1 MLREVWTAWTF
12 CAAVVTMAAKDEGG
26 RQVLLGPLQR
36 VVEVTAAAR
45 VNRKVDRTTAAA
57 TREKYF
63 ILLQLTWYSRE
74 SWSFAVVFGAV
85 LLLAALFIAEHKALS
100 QRRGCTPSWWQSE
113 HFQEKLHSSCKLQ
126 AVLQ

>member
-1 MLREVWTAWTF
+1 MLREVRTAWTF

-63 ILLQLTWYSRE
+63 ILLQLTWYS
-74 SWSFAVVFGAV
+74 
-85 LLLAALFIAEHKALS
+85 
-100 QRRGCTPSWWQSE
+100 
-113 HFQEKLHSSCKLQ
+113 
-126 AVLQ
+126 